1 MSIKATAAALDT
13 DPGKAERVKAEQARL
28 MGLFTGA
35 DKNKLNY
42 ISIHVQQLAWL
53 GVSILDLQSQIDA
66 EGTVIPYQNGRNQTG
81 LQANPAAKLLIDCQ
95 KLYNTVFRALMS
107 VLPEENCN
115 TDDFDLDLDNV

>member
-1 MSIKATAAALDT
+1 MSIKAAAAALST

-28 MGLFTGA
+28 MGLFTDA
-35 DKNKLNY
+35 NKNKLNY
-42 ISIHVQQLAWL
+42 ISSHVQQLAWL

-66 EGTVIPYQNGRNQTG
+66 EGTAIPYQNGRNQIG

-95 KLYNTVFRALMS
+95 KLYNTAFRALLS